1 MGTIPKNGRSGR
13 PVRSSRFFLDM
24 TVGKCTC
31 PDGKGHVSPYKPP
44 SLSAKLSVEPKV
56 TIEKKRFGAREVDL
70 WSETS

>member
-1 MGTIPKNGRSGR
+1 MTI
-13 PVRSSRFFLDM
+13 
-24 TVGKCTC
+24 GKCTC